1 MLYWSSSHT
10 AFIADGRFGY
20 IPQEKIKRVTTPYF
34 KFNFSKKNFNYNK
47 ENELYRA
54 VSKTGHD
61 LNDIIKRIKSKENK
75 ALFQFFKLQNG
86 LDGAAAEIFMYDFW
100 TVINLWS
107 DKEILG
113 FIQTLNKVDKKD
125 FCALLLDT
133 SYCNPYDYYKL
144 YYPLTLGQIKTVNK

>member
-1 MLYWSSSHT
+1 M
-10 AFIADGRFGY
+10 
-20 IPQEKIKRVTTPYF
+20 
-34 KFNFSKKNFNYNK
+34 
-47 ENELYRA
+47 
-54 VSKTGHD
+54 SKTGHD